1 MTDKKVNYKAILK
14 ESGYRKLLIS
24 TMINRFGDS
33 LDAVA
38 FTWLVYQ
45 VTHTGVWSAIIFGMN
60 ILPNVIVQPFAG
72 AIVERLDKKK
82 VIVITHIMRGLL
94 LVGFLAVYLSATM
107 NGWIMAGFTFAVT
120 SIEAFNMPAST
131 AFIPKVIKQ
140 ELLSHGLSFNTMM
153 SGVVSFVATGTAG
166 VLIAKTGIFTV
177 VIIDIVTFFIAAF
190 IIMTIKVK
198 GNNEEEMQSVNKE
211 KYFTTPKEGLCYI
224 KKESLIWNYCIIA
237 VMLNFM
243 LVPINALQAPL
254 VKECYKMGSG
264 LLSVIGMAASVG
276 AILGSALIP
285 VVSKKFTVKKT
296 ILVFSFILGLGTM
309 LLPMMGIIINID
321 QLKYIFAAVC
331 IVIITLSVSFIS
343 GRINIEFISNVDSK
357 YISRS
362 SAVFVSLSTA
372 AIPVTSMAV
381 GWATSILSTSTLIII
396 CGIATVTFTVILMM
410 INPKLDKHEEKIYE
424 VNTI

>member
-45 VTHTGVWSAIIFGMN
+45 VTHSGVWSAIIFGMN
-60 ILPNVIVQPFAG
+60 ILPNVIIQPFAG

-94 LVGFLAVYLSATM
+94 LVGFLAVYLSGTM

-153 SGVVSFVATGTAG
+153 SGVVSFVGTGIAG

-198 GNNEEEMQSVNKE
+198 GNNEEEMQNVNKE
-211 KYFTTPKEGLCYI
+211 KYFKTLKEGLCYI
-224 KKESLIWNYCIIA
+224 KKESLILNYCIIA

-254 VKECYKMGSG
+254 VKEV
-264 LLSVIGMAASVG
+264 LSVWQV
-276 AILGSALIP
+276 L
-285 VVSKKFTVKKT
+285 
-296 ILVFSFILGLGTM
+296 
-309 LLPMMGIIINID
+309 
-321 QLKYIFAAVC
+321 
-331 IVIITLSVSFIS
+331 
-343 GRINIEFISNVDSK
+343 
-357 YISRS
+357 
-362 SAVFVSLSTA
+362 
-372 AIPVTSMAV
+372 
-381 GWATSILSTSTLIII
+381 
-396 CGIATVTFTVILMM
+396 
-410 INPKLDKHEEKIYE
+410 
-424 VNTI
+424 

>member
-45 VTHTGVWSAIIFGMN
+45 VTHSGVWSAIIFGMN

-94 LVGFLAVYLSATM
+94 LVGFLAVYLSGTM

-153 SGVVSFVATGTAG
+153 SGVVSFVGTGTAG

-198 GNNEEEMQSVNKE
+198 GNNEEEMQNVNKE
-211 KYFTTPKEGLCYI
+211 KYFTTLKEGLCYI

-264 LLSVIGMAASVG
+264 LLSVIGMAGSVG

-321 QLKYIFAAVC
+321 QLKYIFAGVC

-381 GWATSILSTSTLIII
+381 GWAKSILSTSTLIII

>member
-45 VTHTGVWSAIIFGMN
+45 VTHSGVWSAIIFGMN
-60 ILPNVIVQPFAG
+60 ILPNVIIQPFAG

-94 LVGFLAVYLSATM
+94 LVGFLAVYLSGTM

-153 SGVVSFVATGTAG
+153 SGVVSFVGTGIAG

-198 GNNEEEMQSVNKE
+198 GNNEEEMQNVNKE
-211 KYFTTPKEGLCYI
+211 KYFKTLKEGLCYI
-224 KKESLIWNYCIIA
+224 KKESLILNYCIIA

-264 LLSVIGMAASVG
+264 LLSVIGMAGSVG

-296 ILVFSFILGLGTM
+296 ILVFSFI
-309 LLPMMGIIINID
+309 
-321 QLKYIFAAVC
+321 F
-331 IVIITLSVSFIS
+331 
-343 GRINIEFISNVDSK
+343 
-357 YISRS
+357 
-362 SAVFVSLSTA
+362 
-372 AIPVTSMAV
+372 
-381 GWATSILSTSTLIII
+381 
-396 CGIATVTFTVILMM
+396 
-410 INPKLDKHEEKIYE
+410 
-424 VNTI
+424 

>member
-45 VTHTGVWSAIIFGMN
+45 VTHSGVWSAIIFGMN
-60 ILPNVIVQPFAG
+60 ILPNVIIQPFAG

-94 LVGFLAVYLSATM
+94 LVGFLAVYLSGTM

-153 SGVVSFVATGTAG
+153 SGVVSFVGTGIAG

-198 GNNEEEMQSVNKE
+198 GNNEEEMQNVNKE
-211 KYFTTPKEGLCYI
+211 KYFKTLKEGLCYI
-224 KKESLIWNYCIIA
+224 KKESLILNYCIIA

-243 LVPINALQAPL
+243 LVPINALQAPIAS
-254 VKECYKMGSG
+254 EIFKMGG
-264 LLSVIGMAASVG
+264 EILSIAGAFAAIGGIA
-276 AILGSALIP
+276 GSALVP
-285 VVSKKFTVKKT
+285 VLSQKLSPLKM
-296 ILVFSFILGLGTM
+296 IMLGTS
-309 LLPMMGIIINID
+309 LLF
-321 QLKYIFAAVC
+321 L
-331 IVIITLSVSFIS
+331 
-343 GRINIEFISNVDSK
+343 
-357 YISRS
+357 
-362 SAVFVSLSTA
+362 
-372 AIPVTSMAV
+372 
-381 GWATSILSTSTLIII
+381 
-396 CGIATVTFTVILMM
+396 
-410 INPKLDKHEEKIYE
+410 
-424 VNTI
+424 

>member
-45 VTHTGVWSAIIFGMN
+45 VTHSGVWSAIIFGMN
-60 ILPNVIVQPFAG
+60 ILPNVIIQPFAG

-94 LVGFLAVYLSATM
+94 LVGFLAVYLSGTM

-153 SGVVSFVATGTAG
+153 SGVVSFVGTGIAG

-198 GNNEEEMQSVNKE
+198 GNNEEEMQNVNKE
-211 KYFTTPKEGLCYI
+211 KYFKTLKEGLCYI
-224 KKESLIWNYCIIA
+224 KKESLILNYCIIA
-237 VMLNFM
+237 VMMNFM
-243 LVPINALQAPL
+243 IVPINALQAPL

-264 LLSVIGMAASVG
+264 LLSVIGMAGSVG

-296 ILVFSFILGLGTM
+296 ILVFSFILGLGTI

-321 QLKYIFAAVC
+321 QLKYIFAGVC
-331 IVIITLSVSFIS
+331 IVIITLSVSVIS

-381 GWATSILSTSTLIII
+381 GWAKSILSTSTLIII